1 MLSDPY
7 GLPLTTASDAARDAH
22 ARGLDRV
29 LTQYDG
35 IVEAFEEA
43 IAADPGFALAHVGRA
58 QGLLLR
64 GETAAA
70 AEALATAESL
80 AGGVTAREASQIA
93 FYRTLMTRPIEAAI
107 AALEAHVEAWPRD
120 AMVLNTNANPNGLLG
135 SSGQVGQK
143 ARLAAMMDRLAP
155 HYGEDWWFASAH
167 AMALNET
174 GQHAAARSRIEV
186 SFARRPDS
194 AWVAHSRAHLCYEQ
208 GEGDAARAFLRE
220 WLRAYPRGG
229 VLHGHLHWHLA
240 LGELEAGETEAA
252 LALYRAAFS
261 LEGGSGT
268 ARQKL
273 QDASSFLWRWE
284 LAGQPRDDAAWMALR
299 DFARAHFPR
308 PGIAFA
314 DLHVML
320 AEAVAGDAAALESR
334 IAQMAALAEAGRYP
348 SGPVIPAVS
357 RAFLAYGRRDFASV
371 IETLEPLLPQSE
383 RIGGSRAQTDL
394 VEFTL
399 LRACAEA
406 GRAEDARRILEA
418 RRAGPAAVPVA
429 GVASHHG

>member
-1 MLSDPY
+1 MRADPY
-7 GLPLTTASDAARDAH
+7 GLELTTTSDAARDAH
-22 ARGLDRV
+22 ALGLDRL
-29 LTQYDG
+29 LTQYPG
-35 IVEAFEEA
+35 IVEAFDAA
-43 IAADPGFALAHVGRA
+43 IAADAGFALAHVGRA

-70 AEALATAESL
+70 AEALAIAESL
-80 AGGVTAREASQIA
+80 TGGVTPREASQIA
-93 FYRTLMTRPIEAAI
+93 FYRTLMTRPVEAAI
-107 AALEAHVEAWPRD
+107 AALDAHLAQWPRD

-155 HYGEDWWFASAH
+155 HYAGDWWFASAH
-167 AMALNET
+167 AMALNEA
-174 GQHAAARSRIEV
+174 GRHAEARPLIEA

-240 LGELEAGETEAA
+240 LSELEAGETRAA

-273 QDASSFLWRWE
+273 QDAASFLWRWE
-284 LAGQPRDDAAWMALR
+284 LAGHPRDEAAWAALR
-299 DFARAHFPR
+299 DFAREHFPR

-320 AEAVAGDAAALESR
+320 AEAVAGDAAALDMR
-334 IAQMAALAEAGRYP
+334 IAQMRALAEAGRYP
-348 SGPVIPAVS
+348 SGPVIPAIS
-357 RAFLAYGRRDFASV
+357 RAFLAYRRRDFAQV
-371 IETLEPLLPQSE
+371 IATLEPLLAASE

-406 GRAEDARRILEA
+406 GRRGELQRILARR
-418 RRAGPAAVPVA
+418 RPGPGPVPVA
-429 GVASHHG
+429 HG

>member
-1 MLSDPY
+1 MRSDPY
-7 GLPLTTASDAARDAH
+7 GLPLTTQSDAARDAH
-22 ARGLDRV
+22 ALGLDRV

-35 IVEAFEEA
+35 IVEAFDAA

-64 GETAAA
+64 GETGAA
-70 AEALATAESL
+70 AEALTTAESL
-80 AGGVTAREASQIA
+80 IGGVTPREASQVG

-107 AALEAHVEAWPRD
+107 AALEQHIEAWPRD

-155 HYGEDWWFASAH
+155 HYGADWWFASAH

-174 GQHAAARSRIEV
+174 GRHDAARGRIEA
-186 SFARRPDS
+186 SFAQRPDS

-208 GEGDAARAFLRE
+208 AETDAARAFLRE
-220 WLRAYPRGG
+220 WLGAYPRGG

-273 QDASSFLWRWE
+273 QDAASFLWRWE
-284 LAGQPRDDAAWMALR
+284 LAGHARNEAAWVALR
-299 DFARAHFPR
+299 DFARTHFPK

-320 AEAVAGDAAALESR
+320 AEAVAGDAEALESR
-334 IAQMAALAEAGRYP
+334 IAQMTALAEAGRYP
-348 SGPVIPAVS
+348 SGPVIPAIS
-357 RAFLAYGRRDFASV
+357 RAFLAYRRGQFGQV

-406 GRAEDARRILEA
+406 GRRDDLQRILA
-418 RRAGPAAVPVA
+418 RRRAGPAPVPVA
-429 GVASHHG
+429 H

>member
-1 MLSDPY
+1 MRNDPY

-22 ARGLDRV
+22 VLGLDRL
-29 LTQYDG
+29 LTQYPG
-35 IVEAFEEA
+35 IVEAFDAA

-64 GETAAA
+64 GETGEAAA
-70 AEALATAESL
+70 ALATADSL
-80 AGGVTAREASQIA
+80 TGGITAREVSQVA
-93 FYRTLMTRPIEAAI
+93 FYRTLMTGRIEAAI
-107 AALEAHVEAWPRD
+107 AALEAHLAQWPRD

-143 ARLAAMMDRLAP
+143 ARLVAMMDGLAP
-155 HYGEDWWFASAH
+155 HYSGDWWFASAH

-174 GQHAAARSRIEV
+174 GRHAEARSLIEH
-186 SFARRPDS
+186 SFAQRPDS
-194 AWVAHSRAHLCYEQ
+194 AWIAHSRAHLCYEQ
-208 GEGDAARAFLRE
+208 GEGAAAREFLRG
-220 WLRAYPRGG
+220 WLGAYPRGG

-240 LGELEAGETEAA
+240 LGELEAGETAAA
-252 LALYRAAFS
+252 LALYRATFS
-261 LEGGSGT
+261 IEGGSGT

-284 LAGQPRDDAAWMALR
+284 LAGQPRDEAAWVSLL

-320 AEAVAGDAAALESR
+320 AEAVAGDAEALDAR

-348 SGPVIPAVS
+348 SGPVIPAIS
-357 RAFLAYGRRDFASV
+357 RAFLAYGRRDFARV
-371 IETLEPLLPQSE
+371 IETLEPLLAESE

-406 GRAEDARRILEA
+406 GRAEDARRILA
-418 RRAGPAAVPVA
+418 RRRPGPAPVPVA
-429 GVASHHG
+429 ALH

>member
-1 MLSDPY
+1 MPAQTDAY
-7 GLPLTTASDAARDAH
+7 GLPLTTASQTARDAH
-22 ARGLDRV
+22 ALGLDRL
-29 LTQYDG
+29 LTQYPG
-35 IVEAFEEA
+35 IVEGFDAA
-43 IAADPGFALAHVGRA
+43 IAADPGFAVAHIGRA
-58 QGLLLR
+58 QGLMLR

-70 AEALATAESL
+70 AAAITTAESL
-80 AGGVTAREASQIA
+80 TGGITPREASQVA
-93 FYRTLMTRPIEAAI
+93 FYRTLLGGQVEVSI
-107 AALEAHVEAWPRD
+107 AALEAHLAEWPRD

-135 SSGQVGQK
+135 SSGVVGQK
-143 ARLAAMMDRLAP
+143 ARLVVLMNRLAP

-167 AMALNET
+167 AMALNED
-174 GQHAAARSRIEV
+174 GQHGAARPLIER
-186 SFARRPDS
+186 SFAQRPDS
-194 AWVAHSRAHLCYEQ
+194 AWVAHSRAHLCYEE
-208 GEGDAARAFLRE
+208 GEREAAREFLRG

-240 LGELEAGETEAA
+240 LGELEAGETASA

-268 ARQKL
+268 ARQVL
-273 QDASSFLWRWE
+273 QDATSFLWRWE
-284 LAGQPRDDAAWMALR
+284 LAGQPRDDAAWTRLR

-320 AEAVAGDAAALESR
+320 AEAVTGDAEALDSR
-334 IAQMAALAEAGRYP
+334 IAQMAALEAAGRYP
-348 SGPVIPAVS
+348 SGNVIPAIS
-357 RAFLAYGRRDFASV
+357 RAFLAFQRRDFAAV
-371 IETLEPLLPQSE
+371 IATLEPLLAQSE

-406 GRAEDARRILEA
+406 GRREDVRRILAA
-418 RRAGPAAVPVA
+418 RRPGAVGVAVA
-429 GVASHHG
+429 GVASH

>member
-1 MLSDPY
+1 MRTDPY
-7 GLPLTTASDAARDAH
+7 GLPLSTASDAARDAH
-22 ARGLDRV
+22 ALGLDRL
-29 LTQYDG
+29 LTQYPG
-35 IVEAFEEA
+35 IVEAFDAA
-43 IAADPGFALAHVGRA
+43 IATDPGFALAHVGRA

-70 AEALATAESL
+70 GAAIATAETL
-80 AGGVTAREASQIA
+80 TGGITAREASQVA
-93 FYRTLMTRPIEAAI
+93 FYRILLGGRIEAAI
-107 AALEAHVEAWPRD
+107 AALEAHLAEWPRD

-143 ARLAAMMDRLAP
+143 ARLAALMNRLAP

-167 AMALNET
+167 AMALNED
-174 GQHAAARSRIEV
+174 GQHDAARLRIAA

-220 WLRAYPRGG
+220 WLQTYPRGG

-240 LGELEAGETEAA
+240 LGELEAGETESAI
-252 LALYRAAFS
+252 ALYRAAFS
-261 LEGGSGT
+261 LKGGDGT

-273 QDASSFLWRWE
+273 QDAASFLWRWE
-284 LAGQPRDDAAWMALR
+284 LAGHARDETAWAALR

-320 AEAVAGDAAALESR
+320 IEAVAGDAEALESR
-334 IAQMAALAEAGRYP
+334 IAQMTALADAGRYP
-348 SGPVIPAVS
+348 SGPVIPAIS
-357 RAFLAYGRRDFASV
+357 RAFLAYRRRDFARV
-371 IETLEPLLPQSE
+371 VETLEPLLPESE

-399 LRACAEA
+399 LRACAAA
-406 GRAEDARRILEA
+406 GRAEDAQRILA
-418 RRAGPAAVPVA
+418 RRRPGPGAVPVA
-429 GVASHHG
+429 AGH

>member
-1 MLSDPY
+1 MRTDPY
-7 GLPLTTASDAARDAH
+7 GLPLTTASDAAREAH
-22 ARGLDRV
+22 ALGLDRI

-35 IVEAFEEA
+35 IVEAFDAA

-64 GETAAA
+64 GETAEA
-70 AEALATAESL
+70 AEALTTAERL
-80 AGGVTAREASQIA
+80 TGGVTPREASQVA

-107 AALEAHVEAWPRD
+107 AALEQHIEAWPRD

-143 ARLAAMMDRLAP
+143 ARLVAMMDRLAS
-155 HYGEDWWFASAH
+155 HYGADWWFASAH

-174 GQHAAARSRIEV
+174 GRHDAARGRIEA
-186 SFARRPDS
+186 SFAQRPDS

-208 GEGDAARAFLRE
+208 AETDAARAFLRE
-220 WLRAYPRGG
+220 WLQAYPRGG

-240 LGELEAGETEAA
+240 LGELEAGETDAA

-261 LEGGSGT
+261 LDGGSGT

-273 QDASSFLWRWE
+273 QDAASFLWRWE
-284 LAGQPRDDAAWMALR
+284 LAGHARDEAAWASLR
-299 DFARAHFPR
+299 DFARTHFPK

-320 AEAVAGDAAALESR
+320 AEAVAGDAEALESR

-348 SGPVIPAVS
+348 SGSVIPAIS
-357 RAFLAYGRRDFASV
+357 RAFLAYRRGQFGQV
-371 IETLEPLLPQSE
+371 IETLEPLLAESE

-406 GRAEDARRILEA
+406 GRREDLRRILA
-418 RRAGPAAVPVA
+418 RRRAGPGPVPVA
-429 GVASHHG
+429 H

>member
-1 MLSDPY
+1 MASDPY

-22 ARGLDRV
+22 ALGLDRL
-29 LTQYDG
+29 LTQYPG
-35 IVEAFEEA
+35 IVEAFDAA

-58 QGLLLR
+58 QGLMLR

-70 AEALATAESL
+70 AEALATAEGL
-80 AGGVTAREASQIA
+80 TGGVTPREASQVA
-93 FYRTLMTRPIEAAI
+93 FYRTLMTGRIEAAI
-107 AALEAHVEAWPRD
+107 AALEAHLAEWPRD

-135 SSGQVGQK
+135 SSGQLGQK
-143 ARLAAMMDRLAP
+143 ARLVALMNRLAP
-155 HYGEDWWFASAH
+155 HYAGDWWFASAH
-167 AMALNET
+167 AMALNED
-174 GQHAAARSRIEV
+174 GQHDAARPLIEA
-186 SFARRPDS
+186 SFAQRPDS

-208 GEGDAARAFLRE
+208 AEGGAARAFLRG
-220 WLRAYPRGG
+220 WLGAYPRGG

-240 LGELEAGETEAA
+240 LGELEAGETQSAQ
-252 LALYRAAFS
+252 ALYETAFS

-284 LAGQPRDDAAWMALR
+284 LAGHPRDEAAWLALR

-320 AEAVAGDAAALESR
+320 AEAVAGDAEALEWR

-348 SGPVIPAVS
+348 SGPVIPEIA
-357 RAFLAYGRRDFASV
+357 RAFLAYQRRDFDRV
-371 IETLEPLLPQSE
+371 IMTLEPLLAQSE

-406 GRAEDARRILEA
+406 GRREDLGRILA
-418 RRAGPAAVPVA
+418 RRRAGPAAVPIA
-429 GVASHHG
+429 GAAPHG

>member
-1 MLSDPY
+1 MRSDPY
-7 GLPLTTASDAARDAH
+7 GLPLTTSSDAARDAH
-22 ARGLDRV
+22 ALGLDRI

-35 IVEAFEEA
+35 IVEAFDAA
-43 IAADPGFALAHVGRA
+43 IEADPGFALAHVGRA

-64 GETAAA
+64 GETGAA
-70 AEALATAESL
+70 AEALTTAESL
-80 AGGVTAREASQIA
+80 TGGVTAREASQVT

-107 AALEAHVEAWPRD
+107 AALEAHIHAWPRD

-174 GQHAAARSRIEV
+174 GQHDAARSRIEA

-208 GEGDAARAFLRE
+208 AETDAARAFLRE
-220 WLRAYPRGG
+220 WLKAYPRGG

-261 LEGGSGT
+261 IEGGSGT

-273 QDASSFLWRWE
+273 QDAASFLWRWE
-284 LAGQPRDDAAWMALR
+284 LAGHARNEAAWASLR
-299 DFARAHFPR
+299 DFARAHFPK

-320 AEAVAGDAAALESR
+320 AEAVAGDAEALESR

-348 SGPVIPAVS
+348 SGPVIPAIS
-357 RAFLAYGRRDFASV
+357 RAFLAYRQGDHAQV
-371 IETLEPLLPQSE
+371 IETLEPLLAESE

-399 LRACAEA
+399 LRSCAEA
-406 GRAEDARRILEA
+406 GRRGDLQRILA
-418 RRAGPAAVPVA
+418 RRRAGPAPIPVA
-429 GVASHHG
+429 H

>member
-1 MLSDPY
+1 MRSDSY
-7 GLPLTTASDAARDAH
+7 GLPLTTSSDAARDAH
-22 ARGLDRV
+22 ALGLDRL

-35 IVEAFEEA
+35 IVEAFDAA

-64 GETAAA
+64 GEAGAA
-70 AEALATAESL
+70 AEALAVAESL
-80 AGGVTAREASQIA
+80 TGGVTPREVSQIA

-155 HYGEDWWFASAH
+155 HYAGDWWFPSAH
-167 AMALNET
+167 AMALNEA
-174 GQHAAARSRIEV
+174 GRHGEARPLIEA
-186 SFARRPDS
+186 SFEQRPDS

-208 GEGDAARAFLRE
+208 SEGTAARDFLRG
-220 WLRAYPRGG
+220 WLGAYPRGG

-240 LGELEAGETEAA
+240 LGELEAGETDAA

-284 LAGQPRDDAAWMALR
+284 LAGHPRDDAAWAAMR
-299 DFARAHFPR
+299 DFARAHFPK

-314 DLHVML
+314 DMHVML
-320 AEAVAGDAAALESR
+320 AEAVAGDAEALEAR
-334 IAQMAALAEAGRYP
+334 IAQMAALEQAGRYP
-348 SGPVIPAVS
+348 SGPVIPAIS
-357 RAFLAYGRRDFASV
+357 RAFLAYQRRDFGRV
-371 IETLEPLLPQSE
+371 IATLEPLLAESE
-383 RIGGSRAQTDL
+383 RVGGSRAQTDL

-406 GRAEDARRILEA
+406 GRREDLRRILGR
-418 RRAGPAAVPVA
+418 RRAGPGPVPVA
-429 GVASHHG
+429 H

>member
-1 MLSDPY
+1 MLTDSY
-7 GLPLTTASDAARDAH
+7 GLPLSTSSAAARDAH
-22 ARGLDRV
+22 ALGLDRI

-35 IVEAFEEA
+35 IVEAFEDA
-43 IAADPGFALAHVGRA
+43 IAADQGFALAHVGRA

-70 AEALATAESL
+70 AEALTTAESL
-80 AGGVTAREASQIA
+80 TGGITPREASQIA

-107 AALEAHVEAWPRD
+107 AALEQHIDSWPRD

-155 HYGEDWWFASAH
+155 HYAGDWWFASAH

-174 GQHAAARSRIEV
+174 GQHAAARDRVEA
-186 SFARRPDS
+186 SFAQRPDS

-208 GEGDAARAFLRE
+208 AETDAARAFLRE
-220 WLRAYPRGG
+220 WLKAYPRGG

-240 LGELEAGETEAA
+240 LGELEAGETDAA

-273 QDASSFLWRWE
+273 QDATSFLWRWE
-284 LAGQPRDDAAWMALR
+284 LAGHARDEAAWTAMR
-299 DFARAHFPR
+299 DFARAHFPK

-314 DLHVML
+314 DMHVML
-320 AEAVAGDAAALESR
+320 AEAVAGDAEALEAR
-334 IAQMAALAEAGRYP
+334 IAQIAALAEAGRYP
-348 SGPVIPAVS
+348 SGPVIPTIS
-357 RAFLAYGRRDFASV
+357 RAFLAYRQGDHARV
-371 IETLEPLLPQSE
+371 IQMLEPLLAESE

-406 GRAEDARRILEA
+406 GRRDDLQRILARRRI
-418 RRAGPAAVPVA
+418 GPARVPVA
-429 GVASHHG
+429 H

>member
-1 MLSDPY
+1 MLTDPY
-7 GLPLTTASDAARDAH
+7 GLPLTTASHAARDAH
-22 ARGLDRV
+22 ALGLDRI

-35 IVEAFEEA
+35 IVEAFDAA
-43 IAADPGFALAHVGRA
+43 IEADPGFALAHVGRA

-64 GETAAA
+64 GESGEAAA
-70 AEALATAESL
+70 AITAAETLTAALTP
-80 AGGVTAREASQIA
+80 REASQVA

-107 AALEAHVEAWPRD
+107 AALEAHLAQWPRD

-143 ARLAAMMDRLAP
+143 ARLLAMMNRLAP

-174 GQHAAARSRIEV
+174 GQHAAARGRIEA
-186 SFARRPDS
+186 SFAQRPDS

-208 GEGDAARAFLRE
+208 GEGEAARAFLRE
-220 WLRAYPRGG
+220 WLTAYPRGG

-240 LGELEAGETEAA
+240 LGEMEAGETESA

-273 QDASSFLWRWE
+273 QDAASFLWRWE
-284 LAGQPRDDAAWMALR
+284 LAGHPRDEAAWVAMR

-308 PGIAFA
+308 AGIAFA

-320 AEAVAGDAAALESR
+320 AEAVAGDSEALEAR

-348 SGPVIPAVS
+348 SGPVIPAIS
-357 RAFLAYGRRDFASV
+357 RAFLAYGRRDFAAV
-371 IETLEPLLPQSE
+371 IATLEPLLPESE

-406 GRAEDARRILEA
+406 GRRADLQRILA
-418 RRAGPAAVPVA
+418 RRRAGPAPVPVA
-429 GVASHHG
+429 H

>member
-7 GLPLTTASDAARDAH
+7 GLPVTTASPAARDAH
-22 ARGLDRV
+22 ALGLDRL

-35 IVEAFEEA
+35 IVEAFEAA

-58 QGLLLR
+58 QGLMLR
-64 GETAAA
+64 GDTAEAAA
-70 AEALATAESL
+70 ALATAESL
-80 AGGVTAREASQIA
+80 TGGITPREASQIA

-155 HYGEDWWFASAH
+155 HYAGDWWFASAH

-174 GQHAAARSRIEV
+174 GQHAAARDRIEA
-186 SFARRPDS
+186 SFAQRPDS

-208 GEGDAARAFLRE
+208 GETGAARDFLRG
-220 WLRAYPRGG
+220 WLAAYPRGG
-229 VLHGHLHWHLA
+229 VLYGHLHWHLA
-240 LGELEAGETEAA
+240 LGDLEAGETESAR
-252 LALYRAAFS
+252 ALYRAAFS
-261 LEGGSGT
+261 LDGGSGT

-273 QDASSFLWRWE
+273 QDATSFLWRWE
-284 LAGQPRDDAAWMALR
+284 LAGHPRDDAAWASLR
-299 DFARAHFPR
+299 DFARAHFPK

-320 AEAVAGDAAALESR
+320 AEAVAGDAEALEAR
-334 IAQMAALAEAGRYP
+334 IAQMAALERAGRYP

-357 RAFLAYGRRDFASV
+357 RAFLAYGRGEFGAA
-371 IETLEPLLPQSE
+371 ITTLEPILAQSE

-399 LRACAEA
+399 LSACAQA
-406 GRAEDARRILEA
+406 GRAGDLRRILA
-418 RRAGPAAVPVA
+418 RRRPGPAPVPVA
-429 GVASHHG
+429 AAD

>member
-1 MLSDPY
+1 MLPDPY
-7 GLPLTTASDAARDAH
+7 GLPLSTSSHAARDAH
-22 ARGLDRV
+22 ALGLDRL

-35 IVEAFEEA
+35 IVEAFDAA

-64 GETAAA
+64 GETAEA
-70 AEALATAESL
+70 AEAVTTAESL
-80 AGGVTAREASQIA
+80 TGGVTPREASQIA

-107 AALEAHVEAWPRD
+107 AALEAHIEAWPRD

-155 HYGEDWWFASAH
+155 HYAGDWWFASAH

-174 GQHAAARSRIEV
+174 GRHTAARDRIEA
-186 SFARRPDS
+186 SFAQRPDS

-208 GEGDAARAFLRE
+208 GERDAARAFLRE
-220 WLRAYPRGG
+220 WLATYPRGG

-273 QDASSFLWRWE
+273 QDAASFLWRWE
-284 LAGQPRDDAAWMALR
+284 LAGHARDDAAWAAMR
-299 DFARAHFPR
+299 DFARAHFPK

-314 DLHVML
+314 DMHVML
-320 AEAVAGDAAALESR
+320 AEAVAGDAGALEAR

-348 SGPVIPAVS
+348 SGPVIPAIS
-357 RAFLAYGRRDFASV
+357 NAFLAYQRRDFAAV
-371 IETLEPLLPQSE
+371 IATLEPLLAESE
-383 RIGGSRAQTDL
+383 RVGGSRAQTDL
-394 VEFTL
+394 LEFTL

-406 GRAEDARRILEA
+406 GRRGDLRRILG
-418 RRAGPAAVPVA
+418 RRRVGPGPAPVA
-429 GVASHHG
+429 IAH

>member
-1 MLSDPY
+1 MRSDPY

-22 ARGLDRV
+22 ARGLDRL

-64 GETAAA
+64 GETGAA
-70 AEALATAESL
+70 AEALATAEAL
-80 AGGVTAREASQIA
+80 TGGVTPREASQIA
-93 FYRTLMTRPIEAAI
+93 FYRTLMTRPIEVAI

-135 SSGQVGQK
+135 SSGQIGQK
-143 ARLAAMMDRLAP
+143 ARLAALMDRLAP
-155 HYGEDWWFASAH
+155 HYTGDWWFASAH

-174 GQHAAARSRIEV
+174 GRHGEARDRIEA
-186 SFARRPDS
+186 SFAQRPDS

-208 GEGDAARAFLRE
+208 GETGAARAFLRG
-220 WLRAYPRGG
+220 WLTAYPRGG

-240 LGELEAGETEAA
+240 LGELEAGETDSA

-284 LAGQPRDDAAWMALR
+284 LAGHPRDEAAWASLR
-299 DFARAHFPR
+299 DFARAHFPK

-320 AEAVAGDAAALESR
+320 AEAVAGDGAALEAR

-348 SGPVIPAVS
+348 SGPVIPAIS
-357 RAFLAYGRRDFASV
+357 RAFLAFQRRDFATV
-371 IETLEPLLPQSE
+371 IAALEPLLAESE
-383 RIGGSRAQTDL
+383 RVGGSRAQTDL

-406 GRAEDARRILEA
+406 GREADLRRLLAARRP
-418 RRAGPAAVPVA
+418 GPGAVPVA
-429 GVASHHG
+429 GLARH

>member
-1 MLSDPY
+1 MLADQY
-7 GLPLTTASDAARDAH
+7 DLPLSTASHAARDAYV
-22 ARGLDRV
+22 RGLDRL

-35 IVEAFEEA
+35 IGAAFDAA
-43 IAADPGFALAHVGRA
+43 IAADPGFALAHAGRA
-58 QGLLLR
+58 QALMLL
-64 GETAAA
+64 GEMAGAREA
-70 AEALATAESL
+70 IASAEAL

-93 FYRTLMTRPIEAAI
+93 FYRTLLGGRIEDSI
-107 AALEAHVEAWPRD
+107 AALEAHLAEWPRD

-174 GQHAAARSRIEV
+174 GQHHAARGRIEA

-208 GEGDAARAFLRE
+208 GETDAARAFLRD
-220 WLRAYPRGG
+220 WLKAYPRGG

-240 LGELEAGETEAA
+240 LGELEAGETAA
-252 LALYRAAFS
+252 AQALYRAGFS

-284 LAGQPRDDAAWMALR
+284 LAGHARDEAAWLALR
-299 DFARAHFPR
+299 DFARTHFPR
-308 PGIAFA
+308 AGIAFA

-320 AEAVAGDAAALESR
+320 AEALAGDAVALEAR
-334 IAQMAALAEAGRYP
+334 IAQMAALECQGRYP
-348 SGPVIPAVS
+348 SGPVVPAIS
-357 RAFLAYGRRDFASV
+357 RAFLAYRQRDFPAV
-371 IETLEPLLPQSE
+371 IATLEPLLAQSE

-399 LRACAEA
+399 LRACTEA
-406 GRAEDARRILEA
+406 GRAEDARRILAA
-418 RRAGPAAVPVA
+418 RRAGPGAVPVA
-429 GVASHHG
+429 GVAPHHA